1 MTKTIGG
8 LLILALIGF
17 LFVNIDS
24 ISERQLRIITT
35 LGWGITLLLVKGGY
49 L

>member
-35 LGWGITLLLVKGGY
+35 LGWLTTILITTKF
-49 L
+49 